1 MANRTFND
9 AQALEKEIKT
19 LFAKISIGATG
30 APTLVK
36 PGSLGIASVARSAQG
51 DYLVTLEDKYPA
63 LMGFEGVLLVS
74 SAEDIT
80 FQLKA
85 EDVDGAKTFSF
96 FTKAAATATDPSNGS
111 VIYLTIHLKNTSVQ
125 Y

>member
-51 DYLVTLEDKYPA
+51 DYLITLEDKYPA
-63 LMGFEGVLLVS
+63 LMGVQGILLDS

-80 FQLKA
+80 FQVKA
-85 EDVDGAKTFSF
+85 EDVDGTGTISV
-96 FTKAAATATDPSNGS
+96 FTNTAGTATDPSNGS
-111 VIYLTIHLKNTSVQ
+111 VILLTFHLKNTSVL

>member
-63 LMGFEGVLLVS
+63 LMGFKGVLLVS

-85 EDVDGAKTFSF
+85 EDVD
-96 FTKAAATATDPSNGS
+96 
-111 VIYLTIHLKNTSVQ
+111 
-125 Y
+125 

>member
-9 AQALEKEIKT
+9 AQALEKEVKT

-36 PGSLGIASVARSAQG
+36 PGSLGIESVARSAQG
-51 DYLVTLEDKYPA
+51 DYLITLEDKYPA
-63 LMGFEGVLLVS
+63 LMGVQGILLDS

-80 FQLKA
+80 FQVKA
-85 EDVDGAKTFSF
+85 EDVDGAKTISV
-96 FTKAAATATDPSNGS
+96 FTNTAGTATDPSNGS
-111 VIYLTIHLKNTSVQ
+111 VILLTIHLKNTSVL